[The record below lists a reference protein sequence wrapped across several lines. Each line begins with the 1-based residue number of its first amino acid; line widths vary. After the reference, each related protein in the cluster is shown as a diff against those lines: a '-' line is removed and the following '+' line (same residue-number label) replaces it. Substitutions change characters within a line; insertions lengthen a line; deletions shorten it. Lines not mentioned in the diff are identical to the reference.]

1 MMRRI
6 GWFVTGVAAGV
17 AGVRVAG
24 RRVRRTVRR
33 LAPSAVGRQVS
44 QQVRRRVDAVGDA
57 VREGRAAKHNRE
69 SELRAR
75 LERRVETL
83 DEHLA
88 PGDTLLVDGEPVD
101 TARVIVLRADRA
113 ERS

>member
-24 RRVRRTVRR
+24 RRLRRTARR
-33 LAPSAVGRQVS
+33 LAPAAVGRQVT
-44 QQVRRRVDAVGDA
+44 QQVRRRIDSVGDA
-57 VREGRAAKHNRE
+57 VREGRTAKHNRE
-69 SELRAR
+69 LELRAR
-75 LERRVETL
+75 LDRRVDTL
-83 DEHLA
+83 DEHLG

-101 TARVIVLRADRA
+101 TARVIVLRGDAT

>member
-24 RRVRRTVRR
+24 RRLRRTVRR
-33 LAPSAVGRQVS
+33 MAPASVGRRVS
-44 QQVRRRVDAVGDA
+44 TEVRRRVDSVGDA
-57 VREGRAAKHNRE
+57 VREGRAAKRNRE

-75 LERRVETL
+75 LDRRVETL
-83 DEHLA
+83 DEHLG

-101 TARVIVLRADRA
+101 TARVIVLRGEGTRHP
-113 ERS
+113 